1 MDRLPAAQA
10 VADAGGSRRPA
21 LRLHLGSGGIRPME
35 MFHFLSGMVTFGFAV
50 AGLFFLRFWK
60 RTRDRLFLSFAIAF
74 WLLGL
79 TQALLA
85 FTDIPVEERSW
96 LYLLRLA
103 AFSLILV
110 SIWRKNRRA

>member
-1 MDRLPAAQA
+1 MATLID
-10 VADAGGSRRPA
+10 
-21 LRLHLGSGGIRPME
+21 
-35 MFHFLSGMVTFGFAV
+35 FLSGAVTFGFLV

-60 RTRDRLFLSFAIAF
+60 RTRDGLFIAFALAF

-96 LYLLRLA
+96 LFLLRLA
-103 AFSLILV
+103 AFSLILI
-110 SIWRKNRRA
+110 SIWRKNRRD

>member
-1 MDRLPAAQA
+1 VPELY
-10 VADAGGSRRPA
+10 V
-21 LRLHLGSGGIRPME
+21 
-35 MFHFLSGMVTFGFAV
+35 FLSGAVAAAFVV

-60 RTRDRLFLSFAIAF
+60 RTRDILFLAFALAF

-85 FTDIPVEERSW
+85 LTNIPVEERSW

-110 SIWRKNRRA
+110 AILYKNRRARRG

>member
-1 MDRLPAAQA
+1 MDVLF
-10 VADAGGSRRPA
+10 D
-21 LRLHLGSGGIRPME
+21 
-35 MFHFLSGMVTFGFAV
+35 FLSGAITAGFVV
-50 AGLFFLRFWK
+50 AGFFFLRFWK
-60 RTRDRLFLSFAIAF
+60 RTDDALFLAFAVAF

-79 TQALLA
+79 GQALLA